1 MAPAELAGLR
11 RRLRSPE
18 PLTGALLSLPEPGL
32 ATILG
37 SSGFDYVV
45 VDAEHGPF
53 TLSTLRAVAEALAA
67 TPAHAIVRVAANDP
81 TVIKQTLELGVDG
94 IQVPGVGSAAEAADA
109 VRAIRYAPEGER
121 GIGVGR
127 STRYGLDLPG
137 YLHEANARTA
147 ALVMIEDAAGV
158 DAAADIAATPGLDA
172 MIVGPLD
179 LSAALGVLGEPQ
191 HPRVEDAIE
200 RVVRAGRAAD
210 VPVGLGG
217 PASELGRLVEQGSHV
232 TLIFFDALDIAAA
245 AREAV
250 ATARASL
257 PADPTGSA

>member
-1 MAPAELAGLR
+1 MAAELAGLR
-11 RRLRSPE
+11 RRLHAPE
-18 PLTGALLSLPEPGL
+18 PLAGAILSVPEPGV

-53 TLSTLRAVAEALAA
+53 TLASLRAVAEALAA
-67 TPAHAIVRVAANDP
+67 TDAHTIVRVAANDP
-81 TVIKQTLELGVDG
+81 TLIKQTLELGVDG
-94 IQVPGVGSAAEAADA
+94 IQVPGVGSAAQAAAA

-158 DAAADIAATPGLDA
+158 QHAAEIAATPGLDA
-172 MIVGPLD
+172 IIVGPLD
-179 LSAALGVLGEPQ
+179 LSAGLGVIGEPD
-191 HPRVEDAIE
+191 HPVVHEAIT
-200 RVVRAGRAAD
+200 RIVRAGREAG

-217 PASELGRLVEQGSHV
+217 PPGELGSLVEQGSHV
-232 TLIFFDALDIAAA
+232 TLIFFDVLDLGAA
-245 AREAV
+245 ARAAV
-250 ATARASL
+250 RAARESL

>member
-1 MAPAELAGLR
+1 MAAELAGLR
-11 RRLRSPE
+11 RRLASPE
-18 PLTGALLSLPEPGL
+18 PLAGAILSLPEPGV

-53 TLSTLRAVAEALAA
+53 TLGTLRAVVEALAA
-67 TPAHAIVRVAANDP
+67 TETYTIVRVAANDP
-81 TVIKQTLELGVDG
+81 TIIKGTLELGVDG
-94 IQVPGVGSAAEAADA
+94 IQVPGVGSGAEAAAA
-109 VRAIRYAPEGER
+109 VRAVRYAPEGER

-137 YLHEANARTA
+137 YLHEANARIAT
-147 ALVMIEDAAGV
+147 LVMIEDAAGV
-158 DAAADIAATPGLDA
+158 EHVADIAATPGLDA

-179 LSAALGVLGEPQ
+179 LSAGLGVIGETG
-191 HPRVEDAIE
+191 HPKVQEAIARIVE
-200 RVVRAGRAAD
+200 AGRAAG

-217 PASELGRLVEQGSHV
+217 PPGDMRALVDAGSHV

-245 AREAV
+245 ARGAV
-250 ATARASL
+250 QAARASL
-257 PADPTGSA
+257 GG

>member
-1 MAPAELAGLR
+1 MADLAGLR
-11 RRLRSPE
+11 ARLRAPE
-18 PLTGALLSLPEPGL
+18 PLAGAILSLPEPGV

-37 SSGFDYVV
+37 ESGFDYVV

-53 TLSTLRAVAEALAA
+53 TLTTLRAVAEALGA
-67 TPAHAIVRVAANDP
+67 TPTHTIVRVAANDP
-81 TVIKQTLELGVDG
+81 TIIKQTLEIGVDG
-94 IQVPGVGSAAEAADA
+94 IQVPGVGSGAEAAAA

-158 DAAADIAATPGLDA
+158 ENVAEIAATPGLDA
-172 MIVGPLD
+172 IIVGPLD
-179 LSAALGVLGEPQ
+179 LSAGLGVIGDTQ
-191 HPRVEDAIE
+191 HPKVQDAIA
-200 RVVRAGRAAD
+200 RIVAAGRSAG

-217 PASELGRLVEQGSHV
+217 PPDQLAALAEQGSHV
-232 TLIFFDALDIAAA
+232 TLVFFDVLDFAALARGAAQA
-245 AREAV
+245 
-250 ATARASL
+250 ARASL
-257 PADPTGSA
+257 G

>member
-1 MAPAELAGLR
+1 MATELAGLR
-11 RRLRSPE
+11 RRLAAPE
-18 PLTGALLSLPEPGL
+18 PLTGALLSLPEPGV

-37 SSGFDYVV
+37 CAGFDYVV

-53 TLSTLRAVAEALAA
+53 TLATLRAVVEALAA
-67 TPAHAIVRVAANDP
+67 TDAYVIVRVAANDP
-81 TVIKQTLELGVDG
+81 TIIKQTLELGVDG
-94 IQVPGVGSAAEAADA
+94 IQVPGVGSAEEAAAA

-158 DAAADIAATPGLDA
+158 EHAAEIAATPGLDA

-179 LSAALGVLGEPQ
+179 LSAGLGVIGEPQ
-191 HPRVEDAIE
+191 HPEVQSAIA
-200 RVVRAGRAAD
+200 RVVQAGRGAG

-217 PASELGRLVEQGSHV
+217 PPAEMAALAEQGSHV
-232 TLIFFDALDIAAA
+232 TLIFFDVLDLGAA
-245 AREAV
+245 ARGAVEA
-250 ATARASL
+250 ARASL
-257 PADPTGSA
+257 AP